1 MQSNLSPH
9 GKQGKNWRAANR
21 LPISETATVFSIL
34 IFGLLFTDAIYRYS
48 NRLKFAV
55 ILIVIL
61 LLAVFF
67 ITLLPAVRTT
77 LRHALQLARRTLFMR
92 RLAAENYLSFIG
104 TNIALKKTA
113 RSKASLNVLYSAVN
127 YRSTLVILRVL

>member
-1 MQSNLSPH
+1 MESRA
-9 GKQGKNWRAANR
+9 KNWRAANR
-21 LPISETATVFSIL
+21 LPISEAITVFSIL

-55 ILIVIL
+55 ISIVIL

-67 ITLLPAVRTT
+67 ITLLLAVRTT

-92 RLAAENYLSFIG
+92 RSAAENYLSFIG

>member
-1 MQSNLSPH
+1 MESRA
-9 GKQGKNWRAANR
+9 KNWRAANR
-21 LPISETATVFSIL
+21 LPISETITVFSIL

-61 LLAVFF
+61 LLAIFF

-92 RLAAENYLSFIG
+92 RPAAEDHLSFTG
-104 TNIALKKTA
+104 TNIALKKTE
-113 RSKASLNVLYSAVN
+113 RSKASQIVLYSAVN
-127 YRSTLVILRVL
+127 YRSALCIL